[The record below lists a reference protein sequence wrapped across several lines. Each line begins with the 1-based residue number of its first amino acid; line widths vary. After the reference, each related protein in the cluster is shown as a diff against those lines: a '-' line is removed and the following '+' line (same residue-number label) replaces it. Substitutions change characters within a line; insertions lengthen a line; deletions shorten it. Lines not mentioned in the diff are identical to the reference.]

1 MTTTSADTQDHVQF
15 RVREFGAVPIPELL
29 PAGGRVLTIQIVGH
43 PHVRQFGIPMEW
55 VISYQE
61 VVRAAARAKQTYWVD
76 LSDAGAFDHPNRS
89 YTDSIPLRILKAIH
103 NRQIV
108 TEAEGG

>member
-1 MTTTSADTQDHVQF
+1 MKTTKAVDQDRVQF

-29 PAGGRVLTIQIVGH
+29 PAA
-43 PHVRQFGIPMEW
+43 
-55 VISYQE
+55 
-61 VVRAAARAKQTYWVD
+61 VRAAARAKQTYWVD

-108 TEAEGG
+108 TEVEEG